1 MNPSIHP
8 TFARWLAPAFV
19 SLACL
24 VALPMALPLTA
35 QAASLSRS
43 GKSVTETRS
52 LADFQAVALNGS
64 MDLVVRQG
72 ATQSVQVEADDNL
85 LPLLET
91 VVESTGQG
99 ATLVVRWKKGQS
111 LYTRSKVSITVTVPK
126 LSALTAAG
134 SGDIKV
140 ESFNTPA
147 LKLSLSGSGDAK
159 LQGLSTADFGIS
171 ISGSGD
177 VVANGSATK
186 LSIRI
191 AGSGDVRLMD
201 LKSDDVSVSVAGS
214 GDVAVNAAKTLDVRI
229 AGSGDVSYSGNPA
242 VKSKVAGSGS
252 VNKR

>member
-1 MNPSIHP
+1 MNHSMHH
-8 TFARWLAPAFV
+8 TFTRWLAPAVV

-24 VALPMALPLTA
+24 VAVPLTLPLAA
-35 QAASLSRS
+35 QAASVSGS
-43 GKSVTETRS
+43 GKVSTETRS
-52 LADFQAVALNGS
+52 LAEFQAVAMNGS

-91 VVESTGQG
+91 VVEPTSQG

-126 LSALTAAG
+126 LSALTASG

-140 ESFNTPA
+140 EPFNTPA

-159 LQGLSTADFGIS
+159 LQGLSTSDFGIS

-186 LSIRI
+186 LSISI
-191 AGSGDVRLMD
+191 AGSGDVRLAD

-229 AGSGDVSYSGNPA
+229 AGSGDVSYTGNAA
-242 VKSKVAGSGS
+242 VKSRVAGSGS